1 MNRPSQEM
9 AASWPVTFH
18 KTVWEFSYMAVLDRE
33 RERERERPCIDPREK
48 LAGRLALR
56 PVITFRSLSRPSKE
70 HCALTIVSQLNQPLR
85 FLVCRPRDNG
95 FSSHALSFLPGT
107 MHSCIEIVVCVVW
120 KFDRFSNSNFGN
132 FQVEQSDF

>member
-18 KTVWEFSYMAVLDRE
+18 KTVWEFSYMAVLRE
-33 RERERERPCIDPREK
+33 RERKRPCIDPREK

-85 FLVCRPRDNG
+85 FLVCRPRDNSL
-95 FSSHALSFLPGT
+95 SSPTLSFLPGT
-107 MHSCIEIVVCVVW
+107 MHSCIIEIVCRLEIRSV
-120 KFDRFSNSNFGN
+120 FNFGN
-132 FQVEQSDF
+132 SRLET